1 MDRRT
6 FVAYSVALIAPSP
19 RVAFAQGRQIQPPR
33 IGYLLT
39 VPLAEK
45 PSAERVAFLEGL
57 RDLGYVDG
65 QSIVIEYRA
74 AAGNL
79 ELLPDLAAELVDL
92 NVAVIVPLGL
102 QAVLA
107 AKQATKTIPIVMVAA
122 VDPVATGLVAS
133 LARPAGNIT
142 GLTHS
147 LPELGGKR
155 VELLKEVSPR
165 VSRVA
170 VLSNRDNPAT
180 AAEWKEI
187 QAAARALGV
196 TLQPFDV
203 KQAQDL
209 LDAFSEMSR
218 RRPGALVI
226 ILDTLVAPYR
236 QLIAEFTLNNRVPS
250 ILALRDYAESG
261 GLLSYGPSLPDL
273 YRRAAGYVDRLL
285 KGARPSDLPIEQP
298 TKFEMVINLKT
309 AKALGLTIPQSLLLR
324 ADQVI
329 Q

>member
-6 FVAYSVALIAPSP
+6 FVAQSLALIAASP
-19 RVAFAQGRQIQPPR
+19 RVAFAQGRPIQPPR

-39 VPLAEK
+39 VPLSEK
-45 PSAERVAFLEGL
+45 PSADRMAFLEGL
-57 RDLGYVDG
+57 RHLGYVDG

-92 NVAVIVPLGL
+92 NVGVIVASGL

-107 AKQATKTIPIVMVAA
+107 DKQATKTTPIVMVAA

-133 LARPAGNIT
+133 LARPGGNIS
-142 GLTHS
+142 GLTLS

-165 VSRVA
+165 VSRIA
-170 VLSNRDNPAT
+170 VLWNRENPAT
-180 AAEWKEI
+180 TAEWKEI
-187 QAAARALGV
+187 QAAAHALGV

-209 LDAFSEMSR
+209 LDAFSDMSR

-236 QLIAEFTLNNRVPS
+236 QLIAQFTLNNRVPS

-261 GLLSYGPSLPDL
+261 GLMSYGPSLPDL
-273 YRRAAGYVDRLL
+273 YRRAASYVDRLL

-298 TKFEMVINLKT
+298 TKFELVINLKT
-309 AKALGLTIPQSLLLR
+309 AKALSLTIPPSLLLR

-329 Q
+329 E